1 MENYTLKEIEKKVD
15 ELIQKMGGYWAPLS
29 MLASIIEEVGE
40 LAREI
45 NALEEVKP
53 KKAQNLETQAD
64 IKANSIQNIGEELSD
79 LLFSLVCVANYFKI
93 DLTLNFDKILKKYE
107 IRDKNRFEKN

>member
-1 MENYTLKEIEKKVD
+1 MENFTLKEIENKVD
-15 ELIQKMGGYWAPLS
+15 KLIQRMGGYWPPLS

-45 NALEEVKP
+45 NAFEEVKP
-53 KKAQNLETQAD
+53 KKTQD
-64 IKANSIQNIGEELSD
+64 IDPQEDRKASIIQNIGEELSD

-93 DLTLNFDKILKKYE
+93 DLTHHFDKILKKYE
-107 IRDKNRFEKN
+107 IRDKNRFN